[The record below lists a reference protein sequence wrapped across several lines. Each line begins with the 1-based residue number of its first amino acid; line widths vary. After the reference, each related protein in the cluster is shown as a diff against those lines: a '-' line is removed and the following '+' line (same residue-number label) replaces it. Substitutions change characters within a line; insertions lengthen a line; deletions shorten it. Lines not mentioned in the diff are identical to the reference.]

1 MLVCCRKMY
10 ILLSVY
16 TFFLVIFVN
25 NVKGANI
32 GFGRGIDLPFLQNIP
47 GMQNV
52 ITDPSIGRGIQTG
65 FNTQPGQRGFG
76 LSGGRNVLGLF
87 GTERGIGGGADG
99 QGGYSGRI
107 GSNWSV
113 MRGLVS
119 GGRGIGGHIDPARG
133 SFGISRNT
141 GVAPFFGTSRG
152 VNVDLGDLI
161 GRNG

>member
-1 MLVCCRKMY
+1 MSACPRY
-10 ILLSVY
+10 W
-16 TFFLVIFVN
+16 
-25 NVKGANI
+25 VKVETVGANI
-32 GFGRGIDLPFLQNIP
+32 GFGRGIELPFLQNIP
-47 GMQNV
+47 GMRNV
-52 ITDPSIGRGIQTG
+52 IPDASIGRGIQTG
-65 FNTQPGQRGFG
+65 FNTQPGQQGFG

-107 GSNWSV
+107 GNNWSV

-133 SFGISRNT
+133 SFGFSRNT
-141 GVAPFFGTSRG
+141 GVAPFFGTNRG
-152 VNVDLGDLI
+152 FNVDLGDLL